1 MQKLFIGKG
10 QYVDQ
15 QGTEKKNK
23 TEKTKLCPVFK
34 YFADC
39 ANLSNLVLYADSF
52 TIKNKM
58 EF

>member
-1 MQKLFIGKG
+1 MWISKAQK
-10 QYVDQ
+10 
-15 QGTEKKNK
+15 KKP
-23 TEKTKLCPVFK
+23 EKTKLCPVFK

>member
-1 MQKLFIGKG
+1 MWISKAQK
-10 QYVDQ
+10 
-15 QGTEKKNK
+15 KKNK